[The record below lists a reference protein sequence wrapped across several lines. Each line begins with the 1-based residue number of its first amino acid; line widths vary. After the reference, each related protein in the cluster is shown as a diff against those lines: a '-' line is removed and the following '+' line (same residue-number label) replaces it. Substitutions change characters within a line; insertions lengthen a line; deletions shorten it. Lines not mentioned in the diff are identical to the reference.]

1 MIKETVLKVVYDKPG
16 LSTQGIVDV
25 CATQNPPLQVSYEQV
40 RRRLS
45 DLVYAGKVDRLGS
58 GQDALYIP
66 TKDDDGTDEADA
78 DYFRAEISKVTN
90 AYNDAL
96 ASPRYHLSVLEQK
109 LKQLSRSRLIKLVP
123 KLEALVVT
131 LIGVLEAKRKA
142 EQLFYYLDDL

>member
-1 MIKETVLKVVYDKPG
+1 MIKETVLGVVYDKPG
-16 LSTQGIVDV
+16 LSIQGIVSV
-25 CATQNPPLQVSYEQV
+25 CALQTPPLKVSYEQV

-45 DLVYAGKVDRLGS
+45 DLVYAGKVERLGS

-66 TKDDDGTDEADA
+66 IKDDADDVQDA

-96 ASPRYHLSVLEQK
+96 ATPKYHLSVLEQK

-142 EQLFYYLDDL
+142 EQLLGYLEDL

>member
-16 LSTQGIVDV
+16 LSIQGIVDV

-66 TKDDDGTDEADA
+66 TKDDGTDETDA
-78 DYFRAEISKVTN
+78 DYFRTEINKVTN

-109 LKQLSRSRLIKLVP
+109 LKQLAANRLIKLVP

-142 EQLFYYLDDL
+142 EQLLGYLEDL